1 VALSENHQ
9 YEESLRLRN
18 DYINSFSREDQD
30 NTSQIFNA
38 WWLLLKTY
46 NKFSNDKKT
55 KKCKKELLKQLPNQ
69 NYNEYV
75 YKEMR
80 NHLVGKGDKPKTIL

>member
-1 VALSENHQ
+1 MALSENHQ

-38 WWLLLKTY
+38 WWLLWKTY
-46 NKFSNDKKT
+46 NKATNYKET
-55 KKCKKELLKQLPNQ
+55 EKCKKERLK
-69 NYNEYV
+69 
-75 YKEMR
+75 
-80 NHLVGKGDKPKTIL
+80 